1 MSQRA
6 ARRNGPFDLFTQLL
20 RQAIYRISYYL
31 NHRRATT
38 VARAAGFRL
47 LVPPTV
53 FHPRYF
59 LTSEFFAD
67 FVARL
72 DLAGKR
78 VADLGTGT
86 GILAL
91 AAARAGAASV
101 VAIDINPN
109 AARAAAENAHMNS
122 LGSRVSA
129 MCSNLM
135 AAVAPAP
142 HFDVILSNLPALPG
156 EPRNVAER
164 SWYAGPDY
172 RDTASLYE
180 QAKERLAPG
189 GCMYVLLSSQSDLT
203 TITGLFERAGFRAR
217 PVHERSHLIESVLI
231 YELRGA

>member
-1 MSQRA
+1 MSKGFVRVDA
-6 ARRNGPFDLFTQLL
+6 SLGLFKRLL
-20 RQAIYRISYYL
+20 RRAIYRISYHL
-31 NHRRATT
+31 NNRRVTT

-47 LVPPTV
+47 IVPPTV

-67 FVARL
+67 FIARL

-101 VAIDINPN
+101 VAIDINPH
-109 AARAAAENAHMNS
+109 AAHAAAENARANG

-129 MCSNLM
+129 ICSSLLS
-135 AAVAPAP
+135 AIAPDP
-142 HFDVILSNLPALPG
+142 CFDVILSNLPALPG
-156 EPRNVAER
+156 EPRDLAER
-164 SWYAGPDY
+164 SWYAGPAY
-172 RDTASLYE
+172 RDVASLYE
-180 QAKERLAPG
+180 QAHERLAPG
-189 GCMYVLLSSQSDLT
+189 GHMYILLSSESDLEAIT
-203 TITGLFERAGFRAR
+203 TLFERAGFVAR

-231 YELRGA
+231 YELRGE